1 MCCASLPVVSWVSSL
16 LWMSG
21 GLALLSGHQPKT
33 QGQRAPSR
41 DVFTRPWRL
50 ITMVPLY
57 A

>member
-1 MCCASLPVVSWVSSL
+1 MCSASLPVVSWVSSL